1 MVFIWGE
8 NLAFVLEAVF
18 LGVSLLKDKTRHRVA
33 MVEEKMV
40 YDHPEWLTILQ
51 TVWECQQFSHLT
63 EVSLPAD
70 LAKATVA
77 RLEGVWSKLLAW
89 GADTFDKVLLLD
101 TDLWVRWPEEDAAK
115 ESAVN
120 KDARQGFS

>member
-1 MVFIWGE
+1 MVFVWGDS
-8 NLAFVLEAVF
+8 LGVVLEAVF
-18 LGVSLLKDKTRHRVA
+18 LGVSLMKDKTRSRVA

-51 TVWECQQFSHLT
+51 TAWECQQFSHLT